1 MNLLYPYTL
10 NEAVCSCRTI
20 TPAYNASYE
29 TTPNSSQESKTL
41 LSSASARQARR
52 RHIALGVPNSA
63 KLPSATACRGA
74 RAPVALARA
83 GSALGC
89 WCTCLVVATL
99 ENRALVYA
107 PHLHDHWA
115 RKRRGPLPLNYLVVH
130 ITQIQNFAAVAA
142 AAVCLVRLGLSKKM
156 IAFFIFNS
164 AAGYLFFVRQ

>member
-115 RKRRGPLPLNYLVVH
+115 RKRRGPLPLIYLVVH
-130 ITQIQNFAAVAA
+130 TTQIQNFAAAAA